1 MAIYGG
7 VTRGRWISPR
17 QGSLVSEPQLKERPS
32 DVRVGLTLGRHFF
45 TLRVMEQT
53 DSIYLTP
60 TQMIDSDHPTIREYA
75 MRTVGNSLDPIDRA
89 IKLFRAVRDDIRY
102 DPYSPFYLP
111 EHYQA
116 SWVFQRGRSFCVPKA
131 SLLCA
136 LGRVCG
142 IPSRVGFAT
151 VRNHLATQQLLD
163 FMGSDLF
170 VYHGFVE
177 FYLRGAWVKA
187 TPAFNRELCWRHGV
201 DPLEFNGR
209 EDALF
214 QAFNSRNE
222 KFMEYLEYTGTYADI
237 PVSAIVEGWEKAYGK
252 DRVRRWI
259 RMFEEHGGIS
269 LGDFDREEVID
280 DG

>member
-1 MAIYGG
+1 
-7 VTRGRWISPR
+7 
-17 QGSLVSEPQLKERPS
+17 
-32 DVRVGLTLGRHFF
+32 
-45 TLRVMEQT
+45 MEQA

-60 TQMIDSDHPTIREYA
+60 TQMIDSDHPAIREYA
-75 MRTVGNSLDPIDRA
+75 MRTVGSSLDPIDRA
-89 IKLFRAVRDDIRY
+89 IRLFRAVRDDIRY

-177 FYLRGAWVKA
+177 FYLDRKWVKA
-187 TPAFNRELCWRHGV
+187 TPAFNQELCWKHGV

-209 EDALF
+209 DDALF
-214 QAFNSRNE
+214 QPFNSRNQ
-222 KFMEYLEYTGTYADI
+222 KFMDYLEYTGTYTDI
-237 PVSAIVEGWEKAYGK
+237 PVSAIVEGWEEAYGK
-252 DRVRRWI
+252 DRVRGWI
-259 RMFEEHGGIS
+259 RMFEERGGIS
-269 LGDFDREEVID
+269 LGDFEREDVSD
-280 DG
+280 HG

>member
-1 MAIYGG
+1 
-7 VTRGRWISPR
+7 
-17 QGSLVSEPQLKERPS
+17 
-32 DVRVGLTLGRHFF
+32 
-45 TLRVMEQT
+45 MEQT
-53 DSIYLTP
+53 DPIYLTP
-60 TQMIDSDHPTIREYA
+60 THIIDSDHPTLREYA
-75 MRTVGNSLDPIDRA
+75 MRTVGSSLDPVDRA

-116 SWVFQRGRSFCVPKA
+116 SWVFQSGRSFCVPKA

-177 FYLRGAWVKA
+177 FYLERKWVKA

-214 QAFNSRNE
+214 QPFNSRNE
-222 KFMEYLEYTGTYADI
+222 KFMDYLEYTGTYADI
-237 PVSAIVEGWEKAYGK
+237 PVSAIVEGWEEAYGK

-259 RMFEEHGGIS
+259 RMFEERGGIS
-269 LGDFDREEVID
+269 LGDFEREDVRDE
-280 DG
+280 G

>member
-1 MAIYGG
+1 
-7 VTRGRWISPR
+7 
-17 QGSLVSEPQLKERPS
+17 
-32 DVRVGLTLGRHFF
+32 
-45 TLRVMEQT
+45 MEQT
-53 DSIYLTP
+53 DPIYLTP
-60 TQMIDSDHPTIREYA
+60 TQIIDSDHPTLREYA
-75 MRTVGNSLDPIDRA
+75 MRTVGSSLDPVDRA

-136 LGRVCG
+136 LGRACG

-177 FYLRGAWVKA
+177 FYLERKWVKA

-214 QAFNSRNE
+214 QPFNSRNE
-222 KFMEYLEYTGTYADI
+222 KFMDYLEYTGTYADI
-237 PVSAIVEGWEKAYGK
+237 PVSAIVEGWEEAYGK
-252 DRVRRWI
+252 NRVRRWI
-259 RMFEEHGGIS
+259 RMFEERGGIS
-269 LGDFDREEVID
+269 LGDFEREDVRDE
-280 DG
+280 G